1 MHFIIILISLA
12 LTSAALAH
20 PHHHSLPHH
29 HRHNRLARRSS
40 GKCPSRLQVNNE
52 TSTDILDAKLQVKV
66 ANSQSFTPPATSS
79 PSPSSS
85 NGWQKP
91 AVKTFSPATTTTPSS
106 TFSASASASASSSS
120 FPAGHGLFGF
130 TDPTCGQSGATESV
144 SKTSGPNGAMKF
156 LNFGLDGSGWTP
168 PAVTLDMVLAVSL
181 DEALED
187 PNSPFIPC
195 KPYLSLFDKY
205 AQQFNLPP
213 ILLASIAMQESSCIA
228 SATGDDGG
236 AFGLMQITQDKCTT
250 GIDCT
255 DPDYN
260 IKTGAAYFQSV
271 LTQNNGNIL
280 LACGQ
285 YNGWYQGLTVAK
297 ATAIKSQ
304 CCECQN
310 NLNYLQQMLNGWL
323 QNIDGTT
330 LGTYDMGC

>member
-1 MHFIIILISLA
+1 
-12 LTSAALAH
+12 
-20 PHHHSLPHH
+20 
-29 HRHNRLARRSS
+29 
-40 GKCPSRLQVNNE
+40 
-52 TSTDILDAKLQVKV
+52 
-66 ANSQSFTPPATSS
+66 
-79 PSPSSS
+79 
-85 NGWQKP
+85 
-91 AVKTFSPATTTTPSS
+91 
-106 TFSASASASASSSS
+106 
-120 FPAGHGLFGF
+120 
-130 TDPTCGQSGATESV
+130 
-144 SKTSGPNGAMKF
+144 
-156 LNFGLDGSGWTP
+156 
-168 PAVTLDMVLAVSL
+168 MVLAVSL

-297 ATAIKSQ
+297 ATSIKSQ